1 MAQTADQMIELF
13 KQQSARSDKGL
24 AAAKVSS
31 NYQLAAV
38 NCRQG
43 VKARLMRALI
53 RWKSGDSPYDSLC
66 EVVSFHGE
74 AIEAMK
80 RINGDA
86 KLTDSTIERVGFC
99 AYLVGANWT
108 PFDLDGFESD
118 RLLDGVLANHLFDR
132 FDKTRWERGMT
143 SLRDCGSSLAIA
155 TYSCYFELIHSSPQE
170 RSAIVAKLEH
180 LFAERKADSFF
191 SGGDQTEGGGA
202 DNDVVVDY
210 RLGALAKRV
219 GVQWESRHC
228 WRW

>member
-1 MAQTADQMIELF
+1 MAQTTNQMIELF
-13 KQQSARSDKGL
+13 ERQSARSNKGL
-24 AAAKVSS
+24 SAAVVSS

-53 RWKSGDSPYDSLC
+53 QWKNGDSPHDLLR
-66 EVVSFHGE
+66 ETMSFHCD
-74 AIEAMK
+74 AIDAMK
-80 RINGDA
+80 RINGNA
-86 KLTDSTIERVGFC
+86 KLTDSSIERVGFC
-99 AYLVGANWT
+99 AYLVDANWT

-118 RLLDGVLANHLFDR
+118 RLLDGVLANQLFDR
-132 FDKTRWERGMT
+132 FDKTCWERGMT

-155 TYSCYFELIHSSPQE
+155 TYSCYFELIHSLPQE
-170 RSAIVAKLEH
+170 RPAIVAKLED
-180 LFAERKADSFF
+180 LFAERKTDSFF

-210 RLGALAKRV
+210 RLGALAKQV

-228 WRW
+228 WR